1 MRHALLRLLASRW
14 FLFISSLRFDTIRFG
29 VTFLLCG
36 YCYSQTLGKVVLNI
50 IGKMKTLTKAK
61 ASIHGQQIFIVCTQH
76 RRQFTIFSFSFWCV
90 CFLFWLHALIILSKW
105 MYGIEQVLGEAHTN
119 SHPSLNTWNSSSQP
133 TFTFAKE
140 VFVFL
145 VFLLG
150 ISIAS
155 GIYRVTD
162 KSTFDLWVKLILW
175 TWHILWIK
183 ITWRIKSTLSWIKL
197 TLLEI

>member
-1 MRHALLRLLASRW
+1 MDSKYLSSAHNTADNLRYLVSVFDAFVFFSGCTHWSSYRNGC
-14 FLFISSLRFDTIRFG
+14 IS
-29 VTFLLCG
+29 
-36 YCYSQTLGKVVLNI
+36 
-50 IGKMKTLTKAK
+50 
-61 ASIHGQQIFIVCTQH
+61 
-76 RRQFTIFSFSFWCV
+76 
-90 CFLFWLHALIILSKW
+90 

-119 SHPSLNTWNSSSQP
+119 SHSSLNTWNSSSQP

-175 TWHILWIK
+175 TWQILWIK

-197 TLLEI
+197 TLLEISSSIGKNVLFIR